1 MTISLREGVEKYI
14 EWQRD
19 HGAKFHSDAQRL
31 RHFSTTMG
39 DGIDCGAVC
48 KEAIVTYL
56 AGNGTLTRT
65 RSGRY
70 GAVAGF
76 YRYAVSRGYAT
87 HSPLPSPDSEP
98 RRPKSPRPYIYSHDE
113 LQRMFGAIDGT
124 RQRAIQFDGDT
135 FRTLLVVLYGTG
147 LRVGEAL
154 KLEIRD
160 VDLLQS
166 VLTIRDAKFYRSRLV
181 PVGPQLSHILR
192 NYAAQRA
199 GRPMSKGEESTFL
212 ANLDGSAVPYM
223 TVMNAFKNLLRAAG
237 IRNSSPQI
245 QSPRLHGLR
254 HTFAVHRVTSWYREG
269 AEVQKLLPVLS
280 TYMGHVKLEGTLVY
294 LSMTPELLQE
304 ASQRFERYVFGE
316 HVESGIDGGHHE

>member
-1 MTISLREGVEKYI
+1 MSISLREGVEKYI

-98 RRPKSPRPYIYSHDE
+98 RRPKSPRPYIYSREE

-192 NYAAQRA
+192 NYAVQRA

-237 IRNSSPQI
+237 ISEFKSTDPIPSAARTASHI
-245 QSPRLHGLR
+245 RRTPRDELVPRRGGGTKTVARSVDLHGPRQTRRNAGLLVHDPGAASGGLTTLR
-254 HTFAVHRVTSWYREG
+254 TLRVWR
-269 AEVQKLLPVLS
+269 AC
-280 TYMGHVKLEGTLVY
+280 
-294 LSMTPELLQE
+294 
-304 ASQRFERYVFGE
+304 
-316 HVESGIDGGHHE
+316 